1 MVFPLQQQAAEKY
14 KWDNFLP
21 LQCDS
26 WAKNIHSQCSVHPN
40 SDVLVN
46 SASMVNKKND
56 TLEIFFVMV
65 NHTV

>member
-56 TLEIFFVMV
+56 TLEIFVMV